1 MNMVTDSALTARQLP
16 DTVTPRINKVIEIT
30 ARNWFDKSGGNTYY
44 AAYVNVWDSAEYQG
58 CSRFILPFGIGS
70 ESQGKYD
77 GLRKLFKL
85 GLIPSE
91 REHELRAAG
100 ILVLFSASDRPKRD
114 LPTVSSCERAGMPRV
129 APNVPVFIAN

>member
-1 MNMVTDSALTARQLP
+1 MTTETHDAPTAQQLP
-16 DTVTPRINKVIEIT
+16 DTATARINQVIEIT

-44 AAYVNVWDSAEYQG
+44 AAYVNVWNSAEYQG
-58 CSRFILPFGIGS
+58 CERFILPFSIGS

-77 GLRKLFKL
+77 GLRQLFKL

-100 ILVLFSASDRPKRD
+100 ILVLFNASDRPKRD